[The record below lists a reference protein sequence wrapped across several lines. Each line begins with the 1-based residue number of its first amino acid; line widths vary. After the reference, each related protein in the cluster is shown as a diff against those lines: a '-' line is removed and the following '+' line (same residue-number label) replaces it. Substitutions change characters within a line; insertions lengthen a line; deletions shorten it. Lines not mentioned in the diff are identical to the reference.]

1 MPGTV
6 ELHSF
11 IDVHDLN
18 RRRAFTDRTLVFPY
32 ASFRYPWLER
42 LSVKRWSVQ
51 LQFPSGGS
59 QSVAVVWSWCHFGGL
74 RPWFQC
80 PHCQRRVGKLY
91 NNGGSY
97 CACRL
102 CYELRYASQRRGAKS
117 RRFLQALRL
126 RLRLNGIA
134 SLAEPFPDRP
144 RGMHRK
150 TYARLQ
156 SRAHRLEAGLRKS
169 RRWLHRKTDYSILVP
184 K

>member
-11 IDVHDLN
+11 LDVHDLN
-18 RRRAFTDRTLVFPY
+18 RRRAFTDRTLVFPN
-32 ASFRYPWLER
+32 ACFRYPWLDR
-42 LSVKRWSVQ
+42 LSVNRWSVQ

-59 QSVAVVWSWCHFGGL
+59 QSIAVVWSWCHFGGS

-91 NNGGSY
+91 TIGGPY
-97 CACRL
+97 LTCRI
-102 CYELRYASQRRGAKS
+102 CREFRYASQRRGAKS
-117 RRFLQALRL
+117 RLYLQALKLRL
-126 RLRLNGIA
+126 RLGGIA

-150 TYARLQ
+150 TYAKLRL
-156 SRAHRLEAGLRKS
+156 RADRLEAGFRND
-169 RRWLHRKTDYSILVP
+169 RRWLQRKTDYTILIDR
-184 K
+184 